1 MPPPPASSAAG
12 SPLSS
17 PPARESVTHLSR
29 ELSVP
34 ANTSPFF
41 NRDLSWLDFNY
52 RVLHE
57 ALDPRT
63 PLLERLKF
71 LAIYSN
77 NSDEFFMKRIGLLRR
92 KISQKSAERSQDGL
106 TPSQHFHGVTER
118 LRKLTQEVI
127 AFWTQVLRPALEAEN
142 IFIRDY
148 VELTPEQKAK
158 ADEYFRSQIFPVLTP
173 LAVDPGHPFPFI
185 SNLSLSIG
193 VLLKP
198 SPGAAG
204 AAGGLGPLGAM
215 GDGNSSPSASGNN
228 STGGPEHFFA
238 RIKVPQVL
246 SRWLTFQ
253 QSGGAGTA
261 GDGKSPDTYIFM
273 PIESLIEARLDAMF
287 PGMEI
292 VEHQHFRV
300 TRNAEVETEIED
312 PEDLLEVVQEELRAR
327 RFADTVRVQIASNMS
342 AEMRQYLME
351 GLEVSEDSIYEIPEP
366 LGKTDLMAIAASV
379 NRPDLRFA
387 PWKPDVTPVLAD
399 PEADMFALIRQ
410 GDILVHHPY
419 ESFDS
424 SVERF
429 ILQAVEDP
437 KVVAIKMT
445 LYRTSGDSPFVAAL
459 ARAAES
465 GKQVAVL
472 VEVKAR
478 FDEERNIQ
486 WARTLEEAGAHV
498 VYGVLGLKTHTK
510 TALVVRREDA
520 PAVATTPG
528 AAAAGGGG
536 LRCYVHIATGNYNSK
551 TAQLYTDL
559 GLFTCREDICEDVVN
574 LFAFLTGRSLKRDYR
589 KLLVAPLTMR
599 SRFIAMIE
607 REAENARAGKPARI
621 IAKMNAL
628 EDSEVIQALYKASQ
642 AGVKIDLIVRGF
654 CCLRPGM
661 PGVSENIRVM
671 CVIGRFLEH
680 SRIFCFLNDGKEEM
694 YMGSADWMN
703 RNLSHRVEAAVP
715 VEDLSLQARLKEILE
730 IMLSDNRQA
739 WDLAADGTWTQR
751 TPAAGE
757 AERGTHQRLMELTA
771 ARGDQSHVGRMS
783 KSAVPST

>member
-1 MPPPPASSAAG
+1 MAPGPLPLGGAPPAG
-12 SPLSS
+12 PQ
-17 PPARESVTHLSR
+17 PVTTLSR
-29 ELSVP
+29 AEP
-34 ANTSPFF
+34 AIPENTTPYF
-41 NRDLSWLDFNY
+41 NRDLSWLDFNR

-57 ALDPRT
+57 AMDTRT
-63 PLLERLKF
+63 PLLERVKF
-71 LAIYSN
+71 LAIYSS
-77 NSDEFFMKRIGLLRR
+77 NSDEFFMKRMGLLRR
-92 KISQKSAERSQDGL
+92 KIVQKSVEYSHDGL
-106 TPSQHFHGVTER
+106 TAEQH
-118 LRKLTQEVI
+118 LRAVSLHVKSLTKEVVDL
-127 AFWTQVLRPALEAEN
+127 WTKVLRPALEAEG

-148 VELTPEQKAK
+148 VELTAEQKGK
-158 ADEYFRSQIFPVLTP
+158 ADDYFRAQIFPVLTP

-193 VLLKP
+193 VLLRQP
-198 SPGAAG
+198 PTDPAAQ
-204 AAGGLGPLGAM
+204 
-215 GDGNSSPSASGNN
+215 S
-228 STGGPEHFFA
+228 EHLFA

-253 QSGGAGTA
+253 EAGT
-261 GDGKSPDTYIFM
+261 GGGKDTYIFM
-273 PIESLIEARLDAMF
+273 PIESLIEARLEALF

-292 VEHQHFRV
+292 LEHQHFRV

-366 LGKTDLMAIAASV
+366 LGKTDLMAIAGTV
-379 NRPDLRFA
+379 HRPELKY
-387 PWKPDVTPVLAD
+387 PIWKPEVPPALSDPNAD
-399 PEADMFALIRQ
+399 IFALIRQ
-410 GDILVHHPY
+410 SDILVHHPY

-429 ILQAVEDP
+429 ILQAVLDP

-472 VEVKAR
+472 VELKAR

-510 TALVVRREDA
+510 TALVVRREELST
-520 PAVATTPG
+520 PVPPGGVAG
-528 AAAAGGGG
+528 DGGGVAAAGGGG
-536 LRCYVHIATGNYNSK
+536 LKCYVHIATGNYNSK

-559 GLFTCREDICEDVVN
+559 GLLTCRDDVCDDVVD
-574 LFAFLTGRSLKRDYR
+574 LFAYLTGRSLKRDYR

-599 SRFIAMIE
+599 PRFIAMIN
-607 REAENARAGKPARI
+607 READNARVGKPARI

-628 EDSEVIQALYKASQ
+628 EDVEVIQALYKASQ

-654 CCLRPGM
+654 CCIRPGM
-661 PGVSENIRVM
+661 PGLSDNIRVQSI
-671 CVIGRFLEH
+671 IGRFLEH
-680 SRIFCFLNDGKEEM
+680 SRIFCFYNDGHDEIF
-694 YMGSADWMN
+694 MGSGDWMN

-715 VEDLSLQARLKEILE
+715 VEDASLQARIKEILE
-730 IMLSDNRQA
+730 IMLADNRQA

-751 TPAAGE
+751 MPAPGE
-757 AERGTHQRLMELTA
+757 PERGTHQRLMDL
-771 ARGDQSHVGRMS
+771 ARKAHVARL
-783 KSAVPST
+783 P

>member
-1 MPPPPASSAAG
+1 MPLAGAPPAT
-12 SPLSS
+12 PQ
-17 PPARESVTHLSR
+17 PVTNLSR
-29 ELSVP
+29 PEAAIP
-34 ANTSPFF
+34 ENTTPFF
-41 NRDLSWLDFNY
+41 NRDLSWLAFNQ

-57 ALDPRT
+57 ALDTRT
-63 PLLERLKF
+63 PLLERVKF
-71 LAIYSN
+71 LAIYSS
-77 NSDEFFMKRIGLLRR
+77 NSDEFFMKRMGLLRR
-92 KISQKSAERSQDGL
+92 KIAQKSVERSHDGL
-106 TPSQHFHGVTER
+106 TAEQHLHAVTQR
-118 LRKLTQEVI
+118 VKTLTHNVVDL
-127 AFWTQVLRPALEAEN
+127 WTRVLRPALEAEG

-148 VELTPEQKAK
+148 VELTAEQKVR
-158 ADEYFRSQIFPVLTP
+158 ADEYFRTQIFPVLTP

-193 VLLKP
+193 VLLRQ
-198 SPGAAG
+198 
-204 AAGGLGPLGAM
+204 
-215 GDGNSSPSASGNN
+215 PSAD
-228 STGGPEHFFA
+228 PALQAEHLFA

-253 QSGGAGTA
+253 EAGVAGG
-261 GDGKSPDTYIFM
+261 KDTYIFM
-273 PIESLIEARLDAMF
+273 PIESLIEARLEALF

-292 VEHQHFRV
+292 LEHQHFRV
-300 TRNAEVETEIED
+300 TRNADVEAEIED

-366 LGKTDLMAIAASV
+366 LGKTDLMAIALTV
-379 NRPDLRFA
+379 HRPELKY
-387 PWKPDVTPVLAD
+387 PLWKPEVPPALSDPAAD
-399 PEADMFALIRQ
+399 IFALIRQ
-410 GDILVHHPY
+410 NDILVHHPY

-429 ILQAVEDP
+429 ILQAVQDP

-472 VEVKAR
+472 VELKAR

-510 TALVVRREDA
+510 TALVVRREETLLPSVA
-520 PAVATTPG
+520 PAADGSPPSPPP
-528 AAAAGGGG
+528 AAAG

-559 GLFTCREDICEDVVN
+559 GLLTCREDICDDVVD
-574 LFAFLTGRSLKRDYR
+574 LFAYLTGRSLKRDYR

-599 SRFIAMIE
+599 PRFVAMIQ

-628 EDSEVIQALYKASQ
+628 EDTEVIQALYKASQ
-642 AGVKIDLIVRGF
+642 AGVKIDLVVRGF
-654 CCLRPGM
+654 CCLRPGV
-661 PGVSENIRVM
+661 PGLSDNIRVQS
-671 CVIGRFLEH
+671 VVGRFLEH
-680 SRIFCFLNDGKEEM
+680 SRIFCFHNEGRDEI
-694 YMGSADWMN
+694 YMGSGDWMN

-715 VEDLSLQARLKEILE
+715 VEDPALQVRIKEVLE
-730 IMLSDNRQA
+730 VLLSDNRQA
-739 WDLAADGTWTQR
+739 WDLAADGTWSQR
-751 TPAAGE
+751 TPAEGE
-757 AERGTHQRLMELTA
+757 AERSTHQRLMEL
-771 ARGDQSHVGRMS
+771 ARKAHVTRL
-783 KSAVPST
+783 